1 MLQVKLKFD
10 QDEYEEDGFCQPY
23 RGIACARFI
32 GNRTV
37 YMESLHMQGEI
48 ENQITAAFTMIGTS
62 SHLSDKCSQ
71 FAIPS
76 LCHYAFP
83 YCDETSSVPKPRDL
97 CRDECEILENVL
109 CQTEY
114 IFARSNP
121 MILMRLKL
129 PNCEDLPQ
137 PESPEAANC
146 IRIGIPMA
154 DPINK
159 NHKCYNSTGVDYRG
173 TVSVTKS
180 GRQCQP
186 WNSQY
191 PHTHTFTALRFPELN
206 GGHSYCRN
214 PGNQKEAPWCFTLD
228 ENFKSDLC
236 DIPACDSKDS
246 KEKNKMEI
254 LYILVPS
261 VAIPLAIALLF
272 FFICVCRN
280 NQKSSSPPVQR
291 QPKHVRG
298 QNVEMSMLNAYK
310 PKVMLAVQSCICSMG
325 FKLKQR

>member
-1 MLQVKLKFD
+1 MCFYLIFV
-10 QDEYEEDGFCQPY
+10 DEITEDKPWPLGVNNCVCFP
-23 RGIACARFI
+23 
-32 GNRTV
+32 
-37 YMESLHMQGEI
+37 
-48 ENQITAAFTMIGTS
+48 AAFTMIGTS

-83 YCDETSSVPKPRDL
+83 YCDETSAVPKPRDL

-159 NHKCYNSTGVDYRG
+159 SR
-173 TVSVTKS
+173 
-180 GRQCQP
+180 
-186 WNSQY
+186 W
-191 PHTHTFTALRFPELN
+191 
-206 GGHSYCRN
+206 
-214 PGNQKEAPWCFTLD
+214 
-228 ENFKSDLC
+228 
-236 DIPACDSKDS
+236 
-246 KEKNKMEI
+246 
-254 LYILVPS
+254 
-261 VAIPLAIALLF
+261 
-272 FFICVCRN
+272 
-280 NQKSSSPPVQR
+280 
-291 QPKHVRG
+291 
-298 QNVEMSMLNAYK
+298 
-310 PKVMLAVQSCICSMG
+310 
-325 FKLKQR
+325 